1 MDDRQLERL
10 ELDHLLRALRASAS
24 DVDFHA
30 ASRSHLEVADRA
42 LAEALQRAE
51 QSSLPSVADD
61 GDAALAAVLQ
71 AEEEA
76 LVASA
81 LPRAPRTSTP
91 TPQTRPPRPGVCP
104 TCGQTTRSLFSG
116 AVVSALGCSWH
127 AACLR
132 CALCRQPLQGTFS
145 YKPPAPGQAPQPCH
159 EACFRNAFHPR
170 CAVCCDLLPQAADGT
185 VSYGLTSVYGDK
197 YCPQHSSDGT
207 PRCFGCERLEARAEA
222 ARHAALPDGRTL
234 CVACVA
240 TAVVDSADAAP
251 LYDDVL
257 AFFAALGVPLCARP
271 PLRLVDAAV
280 MAALAGRDDAP
291 HSGVSVRGVT
301 MTEEVVL
308 RPVARAAGALFSQQA
323 PERYSRRLGC
333 SVTCIA
339 LLSAMPRLLAG
350 AVLAHE
356 ACHALL
362 RLSNAYPHPLRPR
375 VEEGLCQLFGLL
387 WLEAQAARLTD
398 PAAVAHSAQLADAI
412 RNDASEVYGGGARDA
427 LLAYQAHGLRDTLA
441 AVARTGSLP

>member
-10 ELDHLLRALRASAS
+10 ELEQLVRALRASVS
-24 DVDFHA
+24 DADALA
-30 ASRSHLEVADRA
+30 ASRRQLEASDRA

-51 QSSLPSVADD
+51 SSVPPVAD
-61 GDAALAAVLQ
+61 DAALAAALQ
-71 AEEEA
+71 AEEESLA
-76 LVASA
+76 VPSPRHDSRRTAASPLVA
-81 LPRAPRTSTP
+81 
-91 TPQTRPPRPGVCP
+91 PGVCP
-104 TCGQTTRSLFSG
+104 ACRQNTRSLFGG
-116 AVVSALGCSWH
+116 AVVTALGNSWH
-127 AACLR
+127 AACFR
-132 CALCRQPLQGTFS
+132 CAVCRQPLHGTFS
-145 YKPPAPGQAPQPCH
+145 YKPTEPGQVPQPCH

-170 CAVCCDLLPQAADGT
+170 CAVCCDLIPQAADGT
-185 VSYGLTSVYGDK
+185 VSFGLSSVYGDK
-197 YCPQHSSDGT
+197 YCPRHASDGT
-207 PRCFGCERLEARAEA
+207 PRCFGCERLEARTEA
-222 ARHAALPDGRTL
+222 ARHAALPDGRSL
-234 CVACVA
+234 CCSCVA
-240 TAVVDSADAAP
+240 TAVIDSADAAP

-257 AFFAALGVPLCARP
+257 AFFAALGVPLSARP

-280 MAALAGRDDAP
+280 MTALAGRDDAP

-301 MTEEVVL
+301 MTQEVIL
-308 RPVARAAGALFSQQA
+308 RPVARAGAALFSQMA
-323 PERYSRRLGC
+323 PEHHSRRLGC

-362 RLSNAYPHPLRPR
+362 RLSDAYPHPLRPR

-398 PAAVAHSAQLADAI
+398 PALITHATQLAEAI
-412 RNDASEVYGGGARDA
+412 RSDVSEVYGGGVRDA
-427 LLAYQAHGLRDTLA
+427 LLAYQAHGLRQTLL